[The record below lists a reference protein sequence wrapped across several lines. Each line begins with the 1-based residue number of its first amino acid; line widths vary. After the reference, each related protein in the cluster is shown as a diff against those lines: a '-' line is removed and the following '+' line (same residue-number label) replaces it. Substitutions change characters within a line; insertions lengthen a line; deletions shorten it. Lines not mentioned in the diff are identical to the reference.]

1 MHAVIPTIEPRPVE
15 SQPLKLVSDSRRG
28 DVCPKEALVAN
39 DATGNFKFL
48 AIKDWD
54 RNQGTMRNGNIIR
67 AWVVFVLDLKTGLV
81 TLNSV
86 NVSCVR

>member
-1 MHAVIPTIEPRPVE
+1 
-15 SQPLKLVSDSRRG
+15 
-28 DVCPKEALVAN
+28 VAN